1 MENIRESY
9 DLLDIKGV
17 DRKVQHLFSEVLF
30 EDEIGRLYVN
40 YYDIKGEVVD
50 RELLSVTRLT
60 ASSGGI
66 SGFSTVA
73 PHLVRVLFISD
84 SITNLIFHL
93 KGYLRYYDIAHS
105 AFIATGSRLDRS
117 QFVEIIQ
124 QYHAVKQYYSVYGN
138 SLLGKIKDCKVQH
151 WINGEDCLFRIEENF
166 VYSEF
171 RKQVFKMESK
181 EFTLR
186 DHLRQVAVRQT
197 LKTKKPK
204 NKKIENFFFYYE
216 GA

>member
-17 DRKVQHLFSEVLF
+17 DRKVQHLFSKVLF
-30 EDEIGRLYVN
+30 EDEIGRLFVN
-40 YYDIKGEVVD
+40 YYDIKGAVVD
-50 RELLSVTRLT
+50 REVLSVTRLT

-66 SGFSTVA
+66 SVFSTVA

-93 KGYLRYYDIAHS
+93 KGYFRYYDVAHS
-105 AFIATGSRLDRS
+105 AFIATGSRLDRNH
-117 QFVEIIQ
+117 FMEVIQ
-124 QYHAVKQYYSVYGN
+124 QYDAVRHYYSVYGN

-151 WINGEDCLFRIEENF
+151 WINGEDCRFKIEENF
-166 VYSEF
+166 VTCVF
-171 RKQVFKMESK
+171 RNKEFKMAAQR
-181 EFTLR
+181 FTLR
-186 DHLRQVAVRQT
+186 DHLRQLALKQT

-204 NKKIENFFFYYE
+204 NKNRENYFFNYE
-216 GA
+216 GI

>member
-17 DRKVQHLFSEVLF
+17 DRKVQHLFSKVLF
-30 EDEIGRLYVN
+30 EDAIGRLYIN
-40 YYDIKGEVVD
+40 YFDRKGAVVD
-50 RELLSVTRLT
+50 RESLSVARLT

-66 SGFSTVA
+66 SSFSTVA
-73 PHLVRVLFISD
+73 PHLVIVLFISD

-93 KGYLRYYDIAHS
+93 KGYFRYYDIAHS

-117 QFVEIIQ
+117 HLMEVIQ
-124 QYHAVKQYYSVYGN
+124 QYDAVKQYYSIYGN
-138 SLLGKIKDCKVQH
+138 SLFGKIKDCKVQH
-151 WINGEDCLFRIEENF
+151 WINGEDCLFKIKENF
-166 VYSEF
+166 VCCEF
-171 RKQVFKMESK
+171 RKQEFKMEAE

-204 NKKIENFFFYYE
+204 NKNRENYFDYYE
-216 GA
+216 